1 MSAAFTP
8 EQQLPDILRS
18 HPQTRAVFDRYGL
31 KGCGGHHGPAES
43 IGFFARA
50 HGVDESRLI
59 KELAEAVSKPAR
71 AAAAQTG
78 SFADYAYKP
87 FFMAGIAVLF
97 IAGAVGGTLMLA
109 WMSADASPFAP
120 GLRRMNGHANAMIY
134 GFAGMFIMGFA
145 YQALP
150 RFRHTTLWKPPLAA
164 FSFVMLLGGVLLRGG
179 GEYFGQQGLYQPG
192 LAPWAFYAGIAG
204 TVLELNAFALLAI
217 VMWKTLRVDGRLRV
231 YERFVFASVF
241 WFMASLVYSLW
252 VFIRIDRAADFAEMI
267 ATVAIWQEPLRV
279 MQLYGAIGLVVV
291 GVMLRFLPA
300 VFGFR
305 DPGERLF
312 ARMFW
317 VVNGGVLLAVV
328 SWPLAMAAKRGLLDL
343 PPGLPRGAWLVGA
356 LLIAAG
362 MLIPTA
368 GFAAWRRPRV
378 ADRSVKFARAALAW
392 LAISLL
398 MMLAEPLYI
407 VLLGGFGHGYHA
419 GGRHA
424 FTIGFMT
431 MMIIAVSAKV
441 VPTLNGV
448 DPARLGRL
456 WPVFALLNVSLLWR
470 VGGEIAGDFDPA
482 LLAGLHW
489 SGVLAS
495 AALLLWAAHIVRVIV
510 NPPVAAPERATDITP
525 ETKVAAVVETW
536 PQTMP
541 VFVRHGFTLL
551 TNPVARRTVAR
562 GVSLDHVCRMH
573 HHDVHKFVHE
583 LRVAAG
589 LARPEPVAPR
599 WTVNPDTPV
608 VEAARTHPALAAVF
622 ARLGM
627 DACCGG
633 AESIEKSAEHNG
645 LALDAVMHELEMA
658 LEEVHHDTAGKTG
671 A

>member
-1 MSAAFTP
+1 MSATFTP
-8 EQQLPDILRS
+8 DQQLPDVLQRY
-18 HPQTRAVFDRYGL
+18 PQARVVFDRYGL

-59 KELAEAVSKPAR
+59 LELVQAAAMPAAKPAG
-71 AAAAQTG
+71 QTR

-87 FFMAGIAVLF
+87 FFITGIAVLF

-150 RFRHTTLWKPPLAA
+150 RFRHTALWKPPLAA
-164 FSFVMLLGGVLLRGG
+164 LSFGLLLAGVLLRGG
-179 GEYFGQQGLYQPG
+179 GEFFGQQGLYQPG
-192 LAPWAFYAGIAG
+192 LAHWAFYSGVTG
-204 TVLELNAFALLAI
+204 TLLELAAFGVLAV
-217 VMWKTLRVDGRLRV
+217 VMWKTLRVDGKLRV
-231 YERFVFASVF
+231 YERFVFTSVF
-241 WFMASLVYSLW
+241 WFIASLFYSLY
-252 VFIRIDRAADFAEMI
+252 VFIRIDAAADFGEMI
-267 ATVAIWQEPLRV
+267 TIVAVWQEPLRV
-279 MQLYGAIGLVVV
+279 MQLYGAIGLVVI

-317 VVNGGVLLAVV
+317 VANAGVALAVV
-328 SWPLAMAAKRGLLDL
+328 SWPLAMSAKRGLLAL
-343 PPGLPRGAWLVGA
+343 SPVLPRGAWLMGA

-362 MLIPTA
+362 MLIPAA
-368 GFAAWRRPRV
+368 GFAAWRKPRV

-392 LAISLL
+392 LAVSLVL
-398 MMLAEPLYI
+398 MLAEPLYI
-407 VLLGGFGHGYHA
+407 VAQGGFGHGYHA
-419 GGRHA
+419 GARHA

-431 MMIIAVSAKV
+431 MMIIAVSAKI

-448 DPARLGRL
+448 DPARLRGL
-456 WPVFALLNVSLLWR
+456 WPVFLLLNLSLLWR
-470 VGGEIAGDFDPA
+470 VGGEIAADFDPA

-489 SGVLAS
+489 SGVMAS
-495 AALLLWAAHIVRVIV
+495 LALLLWAAHIVRVIV
-510 NPPVAAPERATDITP
+510 KPPLAAPERATDITP

-536 PQTMP
+536 PQTLP
-541 VFVRHGFTLL
+541 VFVRYGFTLL

-562 GVSLDHVCRMH
+562 SVNLDHVCRMH
-573 HHDVHKFVHE
+573 SHDVAKFVQE

-589 LARPEPVAPR
+589 LEKPAPSAPR
-599 WTVNPDTPV
+599 WTLNPATPV
-608 VEAARTHPALAAVF
+608 VEAARSHPALAAVF
-622 ARLGM
+622 AKLGM

-645 LALDAVMHELEMA
+645 LALEAVMMELETA
-658 LEEVHHDTAGKTG
+658 LDEVHHDTAGKTG